1 MTTKLKLAY
10 RKTEALKPYDR
21 NARKHS
27 KKQVRQIA
35 DSIKKFGFNNA
46 ILLTG
51 TNEVIA
57 GHGRLEAAKLLGME
71 TVPTV
76 CIDHLSE
83 AERRAYI
90 LADNKLALNAN
101 WDTAMLGFELEDLSS
116 QGFDL
121 TTAGFSLAEIDF
133 SISAAIKADPDTPE
147 GTGDE
152 VPELRTTAVTQLG
165 DVWIL
170 GNHRLIC
177 GDACNPQ
184 DYEKLLVDERVDLVF
199 TDPPFGCKI
208 NGHVSG
214 LGKRKHREFVG
225 GTSSGMSE
233 EALTSFLSSS
243 LSCASALCRDGA
255 IAFVFMDF
263 RGIGSLLTAGKAAFT
278 EFKQLCVWN
287 KTNGGMGAFYR
298 SKYELVFV
306 FKVGTAPHVNTFGL
320 GETGRYRTNVWDY
333 AGINSF
339 GADRDEE
346 HERHPTPK
354 PVALVADA
362 IQDCSLRGQVVLDP
376 FGGSGST
383 LIAAESCGRS
393 ARLIELDPLYCDVI
407 VRRFEQY
414 TGKTAVL
421 EATGASF
428 EETADERTNAA
439 KGGAA

>member
-1 MTTKLKLAY
+1 MTTNLKLEY
-10 RKTEALKPYDR
+10 RVTAQLKPYDR

-35 DSIKKFGFNNA
+35 DSITKFGFNSP
-46 ILLTG
+46 ILLTSA
-51 TNEVIA
+51 NEVIA

-83 AERRAYI
+83 MERRAYI
-90 LADNKLALNAN
+90 LADNKLALNAS
-101 WDTAMLGFELEDLSS
+101 WDTGMLGFELEDLSS
-116 QGFDL
+116 QGMDL

-133 SISAAIKADPDTPE
+133 SIAAAINADPDTPDA
-147 GTGDE
+147 TGDE
-152 VPELRTTAVTQLG
+152 IPELQAAAVTQLG
-165 DVWIL
+165 DVWVL
-170 GNHRLIC
+170 GHHRLIC
-177 GDACNPQ
+177 GDACNPA
-184 DYEKLLVDERVDLVF
+184 DYEKLLTGERVDLVF
-199 TDPPFGCKI
+199 TDPPYGCKI
-208 NGHVSG
+208 AGHVSG
-214 LGKRKHREFVG
+214 LGKRKHREFAG

-233 EALTSFLSSS
+233 EALTSFLTSS
-243 LSCASALCRDGA
+243 LTVASACCRDGA
-255 IAFVFMDF
+255 IAYVFMDF
-263 RGIGSLLTAGKAAFT
+263 RGMGALLAAGKAAFT

-298 SKYELVFV
+298 SKHELVFV
-306 FKVGTAPHVNTFGL
+306 FKMGTAPHVNTFGL
-320 GETGRYRTNVWDY
+320 GDTGRYRTNVWDY
-333 AGINSF
+333 AGISSF
-339 GADRDEE
+339 GSDRDEE

-362 IQDCSLRGQVVLDP
+362 IQDCSLRGQLVLDP

-383 LIAAESCGRS
+383 LIAAASCGRS

-414 TGKTAVL
+414 TGRAAML
-421 EATGASF
+421 ESTGRSF
-428 EETADERTNAA
+428 DETADERSTAG